1 MPKLQATLLS
11 AAVLLLLILVVH
23 SYRTIGAL
31 DEVTAVLSMDTTPL
45 DYHSRRLSAE
55 NRATEG
61 ALLVVSGHYI
71 EAMEAYKVAL
81 ALDPAN
87 EVARTGFEEAA
98 VLQLLQTP
106 DHLTTDRALLHYYA
120 LRLQAKPT
128 NLVDPASAT
137 VARGNLAFFVD
148 GDPIEADKIYTE
160 VLKADPA
167 NLGARIGLTALLL
180 ARADGPVEALLED
193 LVALATS
200 GKPNRFQCETIA
212 RVALLNGEF
221 TTTLTWA
228 EKAAA
233 LERTFGAVALMGQA
247 RLQLSRPDEATAEG
261 NELIRREPKNP
272 LGYQILCQ
280 AYVKTKNAE
289 MAVSSCS
296 SAFEADQDVRSL
308 VNLARALTMAGRA
321 KEAVDAYREVLRR
334 DDRQMAALLE
344 FGLLLARLGDL
355 KNGTAA
361 LERVAGLAAQPGTD
375 LPAEIQK
382 LRDEARRQLQLIG
395 PVPPDAAA
403 ADPSAPVPKK

>member
-1 MPKLQATLLS
+1 VA
-11 AAVLLLLILVVH
+11 LLLLVLVVQ
-23 SYRTIGAL
+23 SFRTIGAL
-31 DEVTAVLSMDTTPL
+31 DQVSTVLSLDTTPL
-45 DYHSRRLSAE
+45 EFQSRQLSAE

-61 ALLVVSGHYI
+61 GLLVVSGHYV

-81 ALDPAN
+81 TLDPSS
-87 EVARTGFEEAA
+87 ETARTGLEEAA
-98 VLQLLQTP
+98 VLQLLNSP
-106 DHLTTDRALLHYYA
+106 DRLTTDPTKLHYYV
-120 LRLQAKPT
+120 LRLQAKPAKF
-128 NLVDPASAT
+128 VDPTSAT
-137 VARGNLAFFVD
+137 IARGNLAFFVD
-148 GDPIEADKIYTE
+148 GDPIEAERLYKE
-160 VLKADPA
+160 VLLVEST

-193 LVALATS
+193 LVGLATS

-212 RVALLNGEF
+212 KVALLNGEF
-221 TTTLTWA
+221 TSVLTWA

-247 RLQLSRPDEATAEG
+247 RLQLARPDEATAEG

-344 FGLLLARLGDL
+344 FGILLARLGDL

-361 LERVAGLAAQPGTD
+361 LERVAGLAAQPGAEFPSD
-375 LPAEIQK
+375 LQA

-395 PVPPDAAA
+395 PVPPDAAV
-403 ADPSAPVPKK
+403 ADPKTPATKK